1 MCDSMTKKDYK
12 ENDKNYT
19 VHCKLTK
26 EEYELFARYCRK
38 NFRTQNLQIRKL
50 IREAIGY
57 DQ

>member
-1 MCDSMTKKDYK
+1 MTEKYYK